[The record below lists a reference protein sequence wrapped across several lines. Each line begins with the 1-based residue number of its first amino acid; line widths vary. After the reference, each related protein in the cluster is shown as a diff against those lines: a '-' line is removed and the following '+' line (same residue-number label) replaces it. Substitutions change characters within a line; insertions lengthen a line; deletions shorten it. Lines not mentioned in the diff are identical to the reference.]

1 MDNLYRDYIL
11 DHYRHPHHHGTLA
24 QPDQHVEVDNPLCG
38 DRLSFD
44 LRFADGRIA
53 DIAFQGRGC
62 AISQASASILTDEV
76 IGMSLEEAGKLT
88 KADILDMLGVEIG
101 PARLKCALLA
111 LKGLKMA
118 LIQAGVPISSYVEDE
133 DAE

>member
-1 MDNLYRDYIL
+1 MDSLYRDYIL
-11 DHYRHPHHHGTLA
+11 DHYRHPHHHGALA
-24 QPDQHVEVDNPLCG
+24 EPDQHVEVDNPLCG

-44 LRFADGRIA
+44 LRFAGDTIA

-62 AISQASASILTDEV
+62 AISQAGASMLTDEV
-76 IGMSLEEAGKLT
+76 IGMSLAEAGKLT
-88 KADILDMLGVEIG
+88 KADVLEMLGVEIG

-118 LIQAGVPISSYVEDE
+118 LIQAGAPVGSYVDDE